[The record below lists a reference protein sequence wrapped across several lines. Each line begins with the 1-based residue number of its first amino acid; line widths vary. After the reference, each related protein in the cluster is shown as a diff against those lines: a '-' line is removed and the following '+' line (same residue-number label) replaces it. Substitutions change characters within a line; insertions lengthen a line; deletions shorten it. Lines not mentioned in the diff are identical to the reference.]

1 MGIFGGA
8 NAKTKAAPTAIR
20 REKVVIQQKPKP
32 RPAAGSPSTS
42 TTPVANGRRLEH
54 LSRTTSASSSP
65 SGASASAARRTLAPP
80 NGASYTRSKSG
91 SPYPSSADERS
102 RKRKAIVS
110 TPRDS
115 PAFDD
120 DSSDDGADDD
130 DPFSTARSNHK
141 RTRPD
146 GLQTDTNRKLR
157 HKKAFGD
164 DVREP
169 KIVHGADVASTK
181 NGCGP
186 VFGAR
191 DDEVA
196 IELQYPSNCKPEK
209 YELVWRK
216 DFLNSVKDMIEVVHH
231 VGHTYVTDDDATP
244 FIGLNGGFHRQL
256 ERSSSDNFG
265 DVADFKTAVRAYNA
279 KILALV
285 KDGTIARNLD
295 KLHHLPPS
303 LVTFILTQVY
313 DRTVAPKVDI
323 LKKYTMGSDN
333 VYGELMHDFIHRILV
348 EQAKMTSDQVFV
360 DLGSG
365 VGNVVLQA
373 ALEVGCNSYGFEMME
388 NACDLAEEQEREFRN
403 RCLLWGIAPGRVSL
417 ERGDFTKTDK
427 VSQVLK
433 KADVVL
439 VNNKAFTSTLN
450 DHLVSMFLDLK
461 PGCKII
467 SLKNFVHD
475 NKAATNSVAN
485 NILEVEQFRYHEG
498 WVSWGASGGDYFVS
512 TKK

>member
-8 NAKTKAAPTAIR
+8 NAKYKAAPPTIR
-20 REKVVIQQKPKP
+20 REKVVVQPKPKP
-32 RPAAGSPSTS
+32 RPANGTSSSAS
-42 TTPVANGRRLEH
+42 TTPVANGRRLTH

-65 SGASASAARRTLAPP
+65 TGAAARRSLAPPSGASYA
-80 NGASYTRSKSG
+80 RSKSG

-102 RKRKAIVS
+102 RKRKVIVS

-130 DPFSTARSNHK
+130 DPFSSARSNHK
-141 RTRPD
+141 RIRPN
-146 GLQTDTNRKLR
+146 GLRTDINRKLR

-164 DVREP
+164 DVREL
-169 KIVHGADVASTK
+169 KLVHGADVASIK
-181 NGCGP
+181 KGCDP
-186 VFGAR
+186 IFGAR
-191 DDEVA
+191 EDEVA

-216 DFLNSVKDMIEVVHH
+216 DFLNSVKDIIEVVHH
-231 VGHTYVTDDDATP
+231 VGHTYVADDDATA

-265 DVADFKTAVRAYNA
+265 NVTDFKTAVQGYNA
-279 KILALV
+279 KILELV
-285 KDGTIARNLD
+285 RNGTIAKNLD
-295 KLHHLPPS
+295 QLHHLPPS

-313 DRTVAPKVDI
+313 DRIVAPKVEI

-333 VYGELMHDFIHRILV
+333 VYGELMHDFIHRILI

-417 ERGDFTKTDK
+417 ERGDFTKNDK
-427 VSQVLK
+427 VPQVLK

-485 NILEVEQFRYHEG
+485 NILDVEQFRYHEG

>member
-8 NAKTKAAPTAIR
+8 NAKIKAAPTAIR
-20 REKVVIQQKPKP
+20 REKVVVQQKPKP
-32 RPAAGSPSTS
+32 RPAISSSASSTPAAKS
-42 TTPVANGRRLEH
+42 SANGRVAH
-54 LSRTTSASSSP
+54 LVRRANPTSSSP
-65 SGASASAARRTLAPP
+65 SNSSTARRTLAPP
-80 NGASYTRSKSG
+80 ANGHARAKSG

-102 RKRKAIVS
+102 RKRKAVIS

-120 DSSDDGADDD
+120 DSSDGGADDD
-130 DPFSTARSNHK
+130 DPFSTTRHHK
-141 RTRPD
+141 RMRPNGMKID
-146 GLQTDTNRKLR
+146 LNRKLR

-164 DVREP
+164 ETRAP
-169 KIVHGADVASTK
+169 RIVHGADVASTK
-181 NGCGP
+181 NNCP
-186 VFGAR
+186 PIFGAKE
-191 DDEVA
+191 DEVA
-196 IELQYPSNCKPEK
+196 VELQYPSNCKPEK

-216 DFLNSVKDMIEVVHH
+216 DYLNSVKDIIEVVHH
-231 VGHTYVTDDDATP
+231 VGHTYVVGDDATP
-244 FIGLNGGFHRQL
+244 FTDINGGFYRQL

-265 DVADFKTAVRAYNA
+265 DVADFKAAVQKYNA
-279 KILALV
+279 RVLELV
-285 KDGTIARNLD
+285 KSGTIAKTLD
-295 KLHHLPPS
+295 QFHHLPPS

-348 EQAKMTSDQVFV
+348 EQAQMTSDQVFV

-417 ERGDFTKTDK
+417 ERGDFTKNDK
-427 VSQVLK
+427 VSHVLK
-433 KADVVL
+433 RADVVL

>member
-8 NAKTKAAPTAIR
+8 NAKVKAAPTAIR
-20 REKVVIQQKPKP
+20 REKVVVQQKPKP
-32 RPAAGSPSTS
+32 RPATS
-42 TTPVANGRRLEH
+42 TT
-54 LSRTTSASSSP
+54 S
-65 SGASASAARRTLAPP
+65 SAARSLAPP
-80 NGASYTRSKSG
+80 PNGYARSKSG

-102 RKRKAIVS
+102 RKRKAIIS

-120 DSSDDGADDD
+120 DSSDDGAEDD
-130 DPFSTARSNHK
+130 DPFSSVHHNK
-141 RTRPD
+141 RLRAN
-146 GLQTDTNRKLR
+146 GLKTDVNRKLR

-164 DVREP
+164 EVREP
-169 KIVHGADVASTK
+169 RIVHGADVASTK
-181 NGCGP
+181 NNCP
-186 VFGAR
+186 PIFGAKE
-191 DDEVA
+191 DEVA
-196 IELQYPSNCKPEK
+196 VELQYPSNSKPEK

-216 DFLNSVKDMIEVVHH
+216 DYLNSVKDIIEVVQH
-231 VGHTYVTDDDATP
+231 VGHTYVTGADATP
-244 FIGLNGGFHRQL
+244 FIDLNGGFHRQL

-265 DVADFKTAVRAYNA
+265 NVADFKAAVKGYNA
-279 KILALV
+279 RLLDLV
-285 KDGTIARNLD
+285 KNGTIAKNLD
-295 KLHHLPPS
+295 QLHHLPPS

-313 DRTVAPKVDI
+313 DRIVAPKVDN

-333 VYGELMHDFIHRILV
+333 VYGELMHDFVHRILV
-348 EQAKMTSDQVFV
+348 EQAQMTSDQIFV

-373 ALEVGCNSYGFEMME
+373 ALEVGCSSYGFEMME

-417 ERGDFTKTDK
+417 ERGDFTKSEK
-427 VSQVLK
+427 VPQVLK

-475 NKAATNSVAN
+475 NKAAANSVAN

-498 WVSWGASGGDYFVS
+498 WVSWGAAGGDYFVS